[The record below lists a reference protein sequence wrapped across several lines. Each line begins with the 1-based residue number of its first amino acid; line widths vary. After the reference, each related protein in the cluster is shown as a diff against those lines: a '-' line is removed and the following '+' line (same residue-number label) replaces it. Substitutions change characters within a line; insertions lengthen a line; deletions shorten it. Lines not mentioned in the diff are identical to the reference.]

1 MRAFFHECACFIRSL
16 GSARLGSARLGSAR
30 LGSARLGS
38 ARLETGV
45 RGGLP
50 LSLIGAGFGELAL
63 LSDGVRAA
71 TATAAS
77 CGCSAIAVD
86 KRDYNKIVKVAEQRR
101 SLRLVRSTRVSPMRF
116 THIGA

>member
-1 MRAFFHECACFIRSL
+1 MRAFFHECACFVRS
-16 GSARLGSARLGSAR
+16 

-101 SLRLVRSTRVSPMRF
+101 SLRLVRSTRVSPMRC